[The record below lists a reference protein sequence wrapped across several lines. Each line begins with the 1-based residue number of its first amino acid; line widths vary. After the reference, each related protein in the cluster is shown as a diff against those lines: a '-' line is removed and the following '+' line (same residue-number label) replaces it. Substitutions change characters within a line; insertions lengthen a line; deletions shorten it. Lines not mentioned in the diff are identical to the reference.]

1 MIRFSLIPL
10 VFVAAP
16 ALAQEVEVDC
26 ANAMTQ
32 TEMNICAGRDYK
44 AADEDLNLVYQSAMA
59 VAKEWD
65 LGLSEDLCCASEALR
80 EAQRAWIPYRDKVC
94 EATGFLV
101 RGGSMEPMIVA
112 RCLEN
117 ITRRRIEDIRAVYEL
132 N

>member
-1 MIRFSLIPL
+1 MIRFVLMSLAVLGSP
-10 VFVAAP
+10 V
-16 ALAQEVEVDC
+16 LAQEAEVDC

-32 TEMNICAGRDYK
+32 MDMNICAGRDYR
-44 AADEDLNLVYQSAMA
+44 AADEDLNLAYQNAIA

-65 LGLSEDLCCASEALR
+65 LGLSEDLRGAEDTLR
-80 EAQRAWIPYRDKVC
+80 EAQRAWLPYRDKVC

-112 RCLEN
+112 RCLETV
-117 ITRRRIEDIRAVYEL
+117 TRRRTEDIRAVYEM

>member
-1 MIRFSLIPL
+1 VIRFAIISLAVL
-10 VFVAAP
+10 AAP
-16 ALAQEVEVDC
+16 AFAQEAEVDC

-32 TEMNICAGRDYK
+32 TEMNICAGRDYR
-44 AADEDLNLVYQSAMA
+44 AADEDLNLAYQNAMA

-65 LGLSEDLCCASEALR
+65 LGLSEELCCASEALR

-117 ITRRRIEDIRAVYEL
+117 ITRRRTEDIRAVYEM

>member
-1 MIRFSLIPL
+1 MIRFVLIPL
-10 VFVAAP
+10 AFVAAP
-16 ALAQEVEVDC
+16 ALAQEAEIDC

-32 TEMNICAGRDYK
+32 TEINICAGRDYK